1 MERKNSS
8 ADCVF
13 EYRSMGDLAIF
24 RGYLRS
30 LPYDLLESV
39 TGDYVWLAALKF
51 SEARRADFRKRRE
64 CCREECVRRGVP
76 HLYRLAEQVVSP
88 WAA

>member
-1 MERKNSS
+1 MER
-8 ADCVF
+8 
-13 EYRSMGDLAIF
+13 GDLATF

-30 LPYDLLESV
+30 LPYDLLENV
-39 TGDYVWLAALKF
+39 TEDYVWLSGLAFQGGPGAEFL
-51 SEARRADFRKRRE
+51 RRRE

-76 HLYRLAEQVVSP
+76 QLYRLAEQVVSP

>member
-1 MERKNSS
+1 MRTGE
-8 ADCVF
+8 
-13 EYRSMGDLAIF
+13 LAIF

-39 TGDYVWLAALKF
+39 TGDYVWLAEQEFNEAL
-51 SEARRADFRKRRE
+51 RADFLNRRE

-76 HLYRLAEQVVSP
+76 HLYRVAEQVMSP

>member
-1 MERKNSS
+1 MQTGE
-8 ADCVF
+8 
-13 EYRSMGDLAIF
+13 LAAF

-39 TGDYVWLAALKF
+39 TGDYVWLSGLEFDEAL
-51 SEARRADFRKRRE
+51 RLDFRNRRE

-76 HLYRLAEQVVSP
+76 HLYRLAEQVMSP